1 MSRYGYHD
9 NILPFDLSVH
19 RVWIEQIAE
28 RLDSG
33 DMLAENVS
41 ARCRCSIAGWVGIMS
56 IAHARKL
63 YSTNHLEWTAEERHA
78 EGA

>member
-9 NILPFDLSVH
+9 NILLLDLSVH
-19 RVWIEQIAE
+19 RACIEHAE

-41 ARCRCSIAGWVGIMS
+41 ARCRCSIAGWVGIMN
-56 IAHARKL
+56 IAHTRKL
-63 YSTNHLEWTAEERHA
+63 YSTNHLEWTVEEGHA